1 MHEILHRPPVRPPRR
16 ATRIR
21 LDDRLAAWESRHPVI
36 AQTLSILIIAAA
48 LIFVSCAWW
57 LVR

>member
-1 MHEILHRPPVRPPRR
+1 VRPPRR

-57 LVR
+57 LLR